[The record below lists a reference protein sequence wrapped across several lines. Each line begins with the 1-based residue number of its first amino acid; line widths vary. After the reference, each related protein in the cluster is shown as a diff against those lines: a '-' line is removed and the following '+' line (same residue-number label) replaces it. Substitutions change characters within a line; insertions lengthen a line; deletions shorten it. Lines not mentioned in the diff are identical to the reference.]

1 MFGLGLGEWALI
13 LGAAVLLFGPKYIGN
28 LGKKLLSNVRSVGQ
42 EFKEG
47 YEEGN
52 STSTSASAESKSVIE
67 EKR

>member
-13 LGAAVLLFGPKYIGN
+13 LGAAVLLFGPKYIGG
-28 LGKKLLSNVRSVGQ
+28 LGKKLLNNVRSIGQ

-52 STSTSASAESKSVIE
+52 SVGISIPTESKSATG
-67 EKR
+67 EKH

>member
-13 LGAAVLLFGPKYIGN
+13 LGAAVLLFGPKYIGK
-28 LGKKLLSNVRSVGQ
+28 LGKKMLNNVRSVGQ

-52 STSTSASAESKSVIE
+52 STATSASTESKSAIE
-67 EKR
+67 EKH

>member
-28 LGKKLLSNVRSVGQ
+28 LGKKLLNNVRSVGQ

-52 STSTSASAESKSVIE
+52 LTATSAPAESKSMTE
-67 EKR
+67 EKH